1 MFPFLRHIGFPPFK
15 STRRSARP
23 VSSVRTVRRWMSNE
37 PLEGRLLMAADA
49 GRSLGSAALFA
60 ALSRGGDALMAHA
73 GYDSTDDTAVIPPSV
88 VLSPQEGVLSS
99 PAPTTSSG
107 SSSTS
112 GSSSNTTDNST
123 TNTTSQIVA
132 PPVAAVP
139 VAAVA
144 ATPASDAEGE
154 AGDVSFEVG
163 QGSFVIYNSNTG
175 ALRVE
180 TTTKI
185 TTLSVKSKSGI
196 FTGSPAQNLGNAFDV
211 DSDDEIFKIDAAGFS
226 SLSFGNVA
234 KTGLTEAFVRQ
245 DIDIEGSPLGGGV
258 LGNRPIRFTIDATN
272 LAGTSVITTA
282 KVGDEFLLRVRAK
295 DTRATSLIPAG
306 QAGIFSAYLDITYD
320 STLADPT
327 GTITYNTDFNQAA
340 GTNVTDGLLDEVGAV
355 SSKLTPTGS
364 GEITIFTVKMKAT
377 KAGNLVFAGNPADQ
391 LPANETTL
399 FGRTASINPL
409 DINFVP
415 HNGITITGA
424 TTTEA
429 RDLVA
434 FAKALAAS
442 GAKFYGAGWCPHC
455 TATKELF
462 EDGQSYLP
470 FIEVTNAD
478 RTPNQIAID
487 NNISSYPTWKFANGK
502 SLVGEQTLEKI
513 SSESGIAIP
522 TGNLPTLKPLDDV
535 TLLTGSPLWVSLDG
549 WDPNKTGLTYT
560 VTSDNPAVTTTI
572 PTGNRNLQ
580 VDVEGFG
587 KMLFQLFDDKAPRA
601 TNRITELAGDNFY
614 DGLKFHRVLN
624 NFVIQGGDPKGD
636 GTGGSDLPDFDD
648 QFHVDLQHNRSGLL
662 SMAKSSDDTNNSQ
675 FFITEGTS
683 RHLDFNHTIFGVMTE
698 GESNRDN
705 ISNTAVNNSQ
715 QGKPTIAVTMR
726 SIDVVNDNENA
737 IVMLKAAPG
746 TTGTANITVK
756 ARDAEGNEVT
766 DTFKVTLAP
775 DNVQSSN
782 GSPFLND
789 IPEQT
794 TTVNT
799 PVNFQLTSQDVE
811 GDAVTYSGENGTNL
825 TLQVNPTTGAVVA
838 TPKADF
844 IGTATARVIVKA
856 AGASASAPTDEQLI
870 TVKVLPGTPTVDLA
884 AASDTGVSNSDNI
897 TNADSLQFV
906 VSGVSN
912 GATVK
917 LFAGTQEIG
926 SATATGT
933 SVTITTT
940 ALSALPDGAHSITA
954 RQTVSGESSAASTA
968 LSVTVDQTAPVA
980 LTSTAPTTA
989 AINEALSYN
998 AQHPEEGT
1006 ANFRYSLTN
1015 GPTGATIDPSTGV
1028 LSWTPTSAQAGTNT
1042 FSIVVT
1048 DAAGNTQTQA
1058 VSVNVEAVELMK
1070 YRLQFATTNGTPTSA
1085 VANGQSFVLQ
1095 VYVQDVRAAS
1105 TAARGVFA
1113 AYLDVNYPQSLVE
1126 VTGPITYGS
1135 SYPNAKL
1142 GSTTTAGLINDAGA
1156 QASTT
1161 PLGGGEF
1168 LLFSV
1173 PMKAK
1178 AAGTANFTSDK
1189 ADESPL
1195 ADTTLFGLTSALRN
1209 DQMVFGAANLQVVN
1223 ETFAVED
1230 SFTIQEDSAATNF
1243 SVLANDIAV
1252 PETVALTITAVTTPA
1267 HGTATRSSDNKQII
1281 YTPTANYQGDD
1292 TFTYTIRDDN
1302 GKTSTATVKVK
1313 VNNVND
1319 APTANDDT
1327 FTLTEDTQN
1336 FVLNVLSNDSF
1347 APDVSEVLTIT
1358 ATSTPGNGT
1367 VAISADK
1374 KQITY
1379 SPTANFSG
1387 TDTFTYTISDGNGG
1401 TDTGQISITVTAV
1414 NDAPV
1419 VTADTRTVAE
1429 DGTLNLTVADLL
1441 ANDNAGPGE
1450 STQTLTI
1457 QSVQGA
1463 TNGTVTKTGDQIQ
1476 FKPTA
1481 NFVGTA
1487 TFTYTV
1493 QDNGSPTQ
1501 QATGTVTITVTSVN
1515 DPPTAVA
1522 DTATAQSGAG
1532 SITIDVLANDTITPD
1547 TGETLSI
1554 KSVGTTSNGG
1564 TVSIVS
1570 GKVQYTPANNY
1581 SGTETFTYIVADG
1594 NGGEAQGTVT
1604 VTVQNFVPGG
1614 VTGFIFVDSNNDG
1627 VRATNERAL
1636 AGVAVRLTGTD
1647 TAGKAVNLS
1656 SVTDATGKYA
1666 FAQVAPGNYTVTQ
1679 DQPAFTVDGKTH
1691 ADGSG
1696 GGATSS
1702 SNSFTL
1708 QLGST
1713 GNNGTLLNF
1722 AEQSLEPKF
1731 SIWDAL
1737 ASGNTE
1743 GFYTCVHSTGGQQ
1756 WTRVDGGWQNS
1767 TITNVRFNSDMTAI
1781 IITIKEGTQTLEA
1794 TVPRTDRAHV
1804 QSVGRDGNNYL
1815 FRIKGD
1821 RSDFNFQAVSAST

>member
-23 VSSVRTVRRWMSNE
+23 APAVRTARRWMSNE

-73 GYDSTDDTAVIPPSV
+73 GYESTPDDTAVISPSV
-88 VLSPQEGVLSS
+88 VLSSQEGVLSS
-99 PAPTTSSG
+99 PAPTTSTSNTN
-107 SSSTS
+107 STSNNSST
-112 GSSSNTTDNST
+112 DN
-123 TNTTSQIVA
+123 NVVSQIVTT
-132 PPVAAVP
+132 PVAAVP

-144 ATPASDAEGE
+144 ATPESDAEGE

-163 QGSFVIYNSNTG
+163 QGSFVIYNANTG

-234 KTGLTEAFVRQ
+234 QTGLTEAFIRQ

-258 LGNRPIRFTIDATN
+258 LGNRPIRYTIDATN

-295 DTRATSLIPAG
+295 DTRATSLIPTG
-306 QAGIFSAYLDITYD
+306 QAGIFSAYLDVTYD
-320 STLADPT
+320 ATLADPT

-364 GEITIFTVKMKAT
+364 GEILLFTVKMKAT

-391 LPANETTL
+391 LPTNETTL
-399 FGRTASINPL
+399 FGRTAAVNPL

-415 HNGITITGA
+415 HGGVTITDA
-424 TTTEA
+424 TPAA

-434 FAKALAAS
+434 FAKALTAS

-462 EDGQSYLP
+462 EDGASYLP
-470 FIEVTNAD
+470 FIEVTNPD

-487 NNISSYPTWKFANGK
+487 NQISSYPTWKFANGK

-513 SSESGIAIP
+513 AETSGIAIP
-522 TGNLPTLKPLDDV
+522 TGNLPTLKALDDV
-535 TLLTGSPLWVSLDG
+535 TLLVGSPLWVSLDG

-572 PTGNRNLQ
+572 PTGNRSLQ

-601 TNRITELAGDNFY
+601 TDRITDLAADDFY

-624 NFVIQGGDPKGD
+624 NFVIQGGDPNGD

-705 ISNTAVNNSQ
+705 ISNTAVNNST

-746 TTGTANITVK
+746 ATGTANITVK
-756 ARDAEGNEVT
+756 ARDAEGNEVS
-766 DTFKVTLAP
+766 DTFQVTLAP

-811 GDAVTYSGENGTNL
+811 GDPVEYSGVNGTNL

-856 AGASASAPTDEQLI
+856 QGGSASAPTDEQLI
-870 TVKVLPGTPTVDLA
+870 TVKVLPGTLTVDLA
-884 AASDTGVSNSDNI
+884 AASDSGVSNSDNI
-897 TNADSLQFV
+897 TNATSLQFT
-906 VSGVSN
+906 VSGVTS

-917 LFAGTQEIG
+917 LFDGTQEIG
-926 SATATGT
+926 SATANGT
-933 SVTITTT
+933 TVTITTT
-940 ALSALPDGAHSITA
+940 SALADGTHNITA
-954 RQTVSGESSAASTA
+954 RQTVQNETSAASTA
-968 LSVTVDQTAPVA
+968 LPVIIDKTAPVV
-980 LTSTAPTTA
+980 LTSTPPTSA

-1006 ANFRYSLTN
+1006 TNFRYSLTN

-1028 LSWTPTSAQAGTNT
+1028 LTWTPTSAQAGTNA

-1058 VSVNVEAVELMK
+1058 LSLNVEAVELMK
-1070 YRLQFATTNGTPTSA
+1070 YRLQFTTTNGDPTTA

-1105 TAARGVFA
+1105 TATRGVFA
-1113 AYLDVNYPQSLVE
+1113 AYLDVNYPSSAVE

-1142 GSTTTAGLINDAGA
+1142 GSTATAGVINDAGA
-1156 QASTT
+1156 QAGTS
-1161 PLGGGEF
+1161 PLGGNEF

-1178 AAGTANFTSDK
+1178 AAGTATFTSDK

-1195 ADTTLFGLTSALRN
+1195 ADTTLFGLSTALRN
-1209 DQMVFGAANLQVVN
+1209 DQMVFGTANLQVVN
-1223 ETFAVED
+1223 ETFAVDD
-1230 SFTIQEDSAATNF
+1230 SFTIQEDSAATTF

-1252 PETVALTITAVTTPA
+1252 PETVALTVTSVTTPA

-1281 YTPTANYQGDD
+1281 YTPTANYQGED
-1292 TFTYTIRDDN
+1292 TFSYTITDDN
-1302 GKTSTATVKVK
+1302 GETSTATVKVT

-1319 APTANDDT
+1319 APTAVDDT
-1327 FTLTEDTQN
+1327 FTLAEDSQN

-1347 APDVSEVLTIT
+1347 APDLNEVLTIT
-1358 ATSTPGNGT
+1358 ATSTPSNGT

-1419 VTADTRTVAE
+1419 ITADTRTVAE
-1429 DGTLNLTVADLL
+1429 DGTLNLTVAELI

-1515 DPPTAVA
+1515 DPPAAVA

-1532 SITIDVLANDTITPD
+1532 AITIDVLANDSIAPD

-1554 KSVGTTSNGG
+1554 KSVGTASNGG

-1570 GKVQYTPANNY
+1570 GKIQYTPANGY
-1581 SGTETFTYIVADG
+1581 SGTETFTYTVADS
-1594 NGGEAQGTVT
+1594 NGGEAQGNVT

-1627 VRATNERAL
+1627 VRASNERAL
-1636 AGVAVRLTGTD
+1636 AGVAVKLAGTD
-1647 TAGKAVNLS
+1647 TSGKAVNLS
-1656 SVTDATGKYA
+1656 SVTDSTGKYT

-1679 DQPAFTVDGKTH
+1679 EQPAFTVDGKTH

-1696 GGATSS
+1696 STATPT
-1702 SNSFTL
+1702 SNSFNL
-1708 QLGST
+1708 QLSST

-1737 ASGNTE
+1737 ASSSTE
-1743 GFYTCVHSTGGQQ
+1743 GFYTCVHATGGQQ
-1756 WTRVDGGWQNS
+1756 WTRVDGGWANS

-1781 IITIKEGTQTLEA
+1781 IITIQEGTQTLEA
-1794 TVPRTDRAHV
+1794 TVPRTDRTHI
-1804 QSVGRDGNNYL
+1804 QSVGRDGSSYL
-1815 FRIKGD
+1815 FRVRGD
-1821 RSDFNFQAVSAST
+1821 RSDFNFQAVTAST